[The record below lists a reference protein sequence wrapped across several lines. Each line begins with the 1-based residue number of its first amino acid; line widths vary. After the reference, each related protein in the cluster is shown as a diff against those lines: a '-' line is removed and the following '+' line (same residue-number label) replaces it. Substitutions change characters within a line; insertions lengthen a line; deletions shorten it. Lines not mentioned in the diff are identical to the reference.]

1 MSTYDLVVIGAG
13 PGGYVCAIRA
23 AQLGLKTALVDKR
36 WLGGVCLNVG
46 CIPTKALL
54 KSAEVALTLREG
66 GREFGFSFDN
76 LQLDYA
82 AAVRRSRK
90 ISERLTRGVG
100 FLMKKNQIDVIMGEA
115 RLEGPGAM
123 TVTAADGT
131 HRQLSARNIVLATG
145 AHPAAIPGITPDGER
160 IVTYLEAIV
169 QETLPESV
177 VIIGGG
183 AIGVEFATLWNAY
196 GAEVTLVEM
205 LPRILPL
212 EDPDVSAEVA
222 KAYRKRGINILA
234 GHRLA
239 GIEADGAGVL
249 VRVEA
254 VDSSEGSRNLKARQ
268 ALIATGFRPNTTGLG
283 LEAAGVTLTDR
294 GFIAVDGRMATSAP
308 GIWAVGDVTGKVLLA
323 HVASAQG
330 ILCAEA
336 VAGHQTMP
344 LDYAMMPRA
353 TYAHPQ
359 AASFGLT
366 QQQAEEAGLSV
377 VVSTFPFLA
386 NGKALGLGE
395 GQGFARLVAEAES
408 GRLLGAH
415 LVGPD
420 VSELLP
426 ELILAQ
432 RAGLSAA
439 EIARSVHAHPT
450 LSEVL
455 MEAAHG
461 VDGMPLHI

>member
-1 MSTYDLVVIGAG
+1 MYDVVVIGAG

-66 GREFGFSFDN
+66 SREFGFSFDN

-100 FLMKKNQIDVIMGEA
+100 FLMKKNQIDVVMGEA
-115 RLEGPGAM
+115 RLEGGGAV
-123 TVTAADGT
+123 TVTGADGGV
-131 HRQLSARNIVLATG
+131 RELMARNIVLATG
-145 AHPAAIPGITPDGER
+145 AHPAAIPGITPDGEK

-222 KAYRKRGINILA
+222 RAYQKRGITILT

-239 GIEADGAGVL
+239 GIETTGDGVL
-249 VRVEA
+249 VQ
-254 VDSSEGSRNLKARQ
+254 VDSGEEVRTLPARQ
-268 ALIATGFRPNTTGLG
+268 ALIATGFRPNTAGLG
-283 LEAAGVTLTDR
+283 LQEAGVALTDR
-294 GFIAVDGRMATSAP
+294 GFIAVDDRMATRTP
-308 GIWAVGDVTGKVLLA
+308 GIWAVGDVTGKMLLA

-336 VAGHQTMP
+336 IAGRETTP
-344 LDYAMMPRA
+344 LNYAMMPRA

-366 QQQAEEAGLSV
+366 QQQAEDAGFRT
-377 VVSTFPFLA
+377 VVSSFPFLA

-432 RAGLSAA
+432 RAGLPAA
-439 EIARSVHAHPT
+439 EIAQCVHAHPT

-461 VDGMPLHI
+461 VDGAPLHI